1 MRRGVACGDLR
12 NAVLVPPLAA
22 TWRYCRVRSSFDAS
36 ILGFALHFD
45 LFPYFMIIIFDVID
59 IILTKNGYA
68 LLLMHIPMY
77 FYGPIF
83 NANVYITFER

>member
-1 MRRGVACGDLR
+1 
-12 NAVLVPPLAA
+12 
-22 TWRYCRVRSSFDAS
+22 
-36 ILGFALHFD
+36 
-45 LFPYFMIIIFDVID
+45 MIIIFDVID

-77 FYGPIF
+77 FYVQIF